1 MHPCPCRCAEIGD
14 GARLVAS
21 KGPASPAAL
30 RGHFPST
37 CYPTRGR
44 SGTTIGREGRQKPG
58 RACCP
63 ERYLCGAGTGTV
75 HSERFAGTLR
85 AFRPPAGSHRRCGF
99 WPSSSSQ
106 RGRRG
111 QCRWKSARVPE
122 CRQSCLAVRAVPR
135 VGWIRDCAP
144 TQDGRWRRRCCCS
157 AHWISQ
163 GSTDPADGS
172 TTGRLA
178 RRQCDTRPQGS
189 PGAVVR
195 SLRSDTPP
203 LVRSEVDGLARPP

>member
-85 AFRPPAGSHRRCGF
+85 AFRPPAGSHRPCGS
-99 WPSSSSQ
+99 WQSSSSQ
-106 RGRRG
+106 RGRPG
-111 QCRWKSARVPE
+111 QCGWKSARVPE
-122 CRQSCLAVRAVPR
+122 CRQSCLAARAVPG

-144 TQDGRWRRRCCCS
+144 TQDCRWRTRCCCS
-157 AHWISQ
+157 APGSAKDPPIPQTDRRQADWPVVSATPGHWEA
-163 GSTDPADGS
+163 PAQS
-172 TTGRLA
+172 SAPCAAIHRRWSA
-178 RRQCDTRPQGS
+178 RRST
-189 PGAVVR
+189 V
-195 SLRSDTPP
+195 
-203 LVRSEVDGLARPP
+203 